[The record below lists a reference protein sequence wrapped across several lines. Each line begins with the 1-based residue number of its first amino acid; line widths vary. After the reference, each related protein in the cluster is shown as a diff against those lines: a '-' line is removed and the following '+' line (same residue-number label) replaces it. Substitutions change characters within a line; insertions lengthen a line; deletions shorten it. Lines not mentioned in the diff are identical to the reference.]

1 VSESQSSTLDT
12 GDSEPGSVAEPG
24 SLTERAVRSFG
35 WATVSY
41 GASKLL
47 VFVSTVVLARILTPN
62 DFGIVAGAT
71 ALILFFDVVLDLG
84 VGAALIYEQEH
95 RITLRVQTAFTL
107 NALIA
112 AALTGIGVLLTPAVA
127 AFTNLQQHEN
137 VFRVLLL
144 SLFIRGLGQVQ
155 NSVLQRDLHFKGRA
169 VVEIGGSAVRTVLSI
184 ALALSGLGVWAIVW
198 GVLVGEIVST
208 ALSWWLTGFWP
219 RFSFDRAVAKVL
231 LGFGLTFIALK
242 VVDAIGMDSDYLV
255 VAHRLGTRQLGYYS
269 MGYRLPELALM
280 SLYWIIGAVAFPIF
294 SQARTQGHAVMVSA
308 SLRSLRMITVF
319 SFPAGVLLALA
330 ARDVI
335 DVVFTAK
342 WAPAVGPM
350 VLISLMTAVT
360 SIGFASGDIFPAMG
374 RPGTLLKLN
383 VPLTIL
389 LVLGYVI
396 AAPYGIVAVAS
407 VHLVVAAVYQAARLV
422 LVNSL
427 LGTTMSQDLG
437 AMGPGCCAVLGV
449 LLLAGPVR
457 LFVPSGAL
465 CLFLL
470 LFAGLVGAT
479 AGLLIGSRD
488 AAVELRDLLGSLRS
502 RVVA

>member
-1 VSESQSSTLDT
+1 VSEPKSSTLDRE
-12 GDSEPGSVAEPG
+12 DSEPGSVAEPG
-24 SLTERAVRSFG
+24 SLTQRAVKSFG

-155 NSVLQRDLHFKGRA
+155 NAVLQRDLQFKGRA
-169 VVEIGGSAVRTVLSI
+169 VVEIGGSAVRTGLSI
-184 ALALSGLGVWAIVW
+184 VLALSGLGVWAIVW
-198 GVLVGEIVST
+198 GLLAGEVVST
-208 ALSWWLTGFWP
+208 ALAWWLTGFWP

-294 SQARTQGHAVMVSA
+294 SQARKHGHEVMVSA

-330 ARDVI
+330 SRDVI
-335 DVVFTAK
+335 GVVFTAK
-342 WAPAVGPM
+342 WASAAGPM
-350 VLISLMTAVT
+350 VLIALMTAVS

-396 AAPYGIVAVAS
+396 AAPYGIVAVAT
-407 VHLVVAAVYQAARLV
+407 VHLVMATVYQAARLV

-470 LFAGLVGAT
+470 LFAGLVGAV

-488 AAVELRDLLGSLRS
+488 TAVELRGLLGSLRS